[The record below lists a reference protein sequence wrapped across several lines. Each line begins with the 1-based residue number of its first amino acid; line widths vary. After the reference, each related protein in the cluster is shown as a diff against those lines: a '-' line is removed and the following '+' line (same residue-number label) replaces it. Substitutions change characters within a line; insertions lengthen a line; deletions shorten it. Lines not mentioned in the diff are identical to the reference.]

1 MADPNQETPEAL
13 QARIAELE
21 RQLAAVKAVLPPR
34 TGGQRNIGIG
44 GDATGNIIF
53 SGDRNIGSVEQLR
66 IESAIFPTPPSA
78 GQVEPRVLLWQ
89 YLNQVVTDTA
99 TLSLTGVDRKTA
111 TDKEE
116 ARLELAAVYTQL
128 DTLMRERCGYIDV
141 GLSQPS
147 RLMAERE
154 TRQSV
159 LAFVQAN
166 PCAALLGDP
175 GSGKTTFSNFLA
187 LALAGEMLGLET
199 ANLRRL
205 GEEWSAGALLPVRV
219 VLRDFAAQLDPASP
233 LDPGDQLW
241 EFIQRKLGGALT
253 DFAPLLRRHLLTQ
266 GGLLLLDGLDEVPET
281 QRCREFV
288 KQAVLGFRRQFSRV
302 RVLLTS
308 RTYAYQR
315 QEWRLPGFAEAVI
328 APFTPEQIERFI
340 DRWYAHV
347 AKVRANLAGTEA
359 AGRASLL
366 KIALKTNPHLGELAQ
381 RPLLLT
387 LMASLHA
394 WRGGSLPEGRE
405 ELYEQSVEL
414 LLDVWERPKV
424 VHDRQGRPVLQ
435 TESAAEWF
443 NAPQSEVRKA
453 LEEIAFEAHQGQ
465 PEQTGAADIPEE
477 RLVAALL
484 RVAGSGVHHA
494 QVLEYIRDRAGL
506 IINRG
511 ERVYSFPHR
520 TFQEYLAARH
530 LTVTA
535 FPAKLVELVRA
546 DPERWREV
554 LLLAGAKV
562 ARGTPFAAWSLIGK
576 LCPEHCAPTLVTAA
590 SDNDYDLA
598 MLAGRLL
605 LETRI
610 GLGTTL
616 DADDRRK
623 LENVRAWLAA
633 LVAGGHLPPADR
645 AAAGVALGKLGDPR
659 KGVGL
664 RGDGVPDIDW
674 VTVQPGP
681 FVMGAKEGTWSGEKA
696 TPQFNCQ
703 LIRQAYR
710 LSRYPVTV
718 AQYQAFVEGG
728 GYEEAKY
735 WTEAG
740 WQRRQSENGDR
751 PDDYDELNQA
761 PNHPRVGVNWYE
773 AVAFCRWLG
782 ERLGFE
788 VSLPTE
794 AQWERAA
801 RHTDGRTYPWGEA
814 EDVSALANVEGT
826 GIGSTSAVGMFPQG
840 KAECGALDMA
850 GNVWEWCR
858 TKMTKDYK
866 DYERKVDDDL
876 ESEEARVLR
885 GGAWSSPDDLARC
898 SDRLTFEPDLLG
910 REPDLLGRAF
920 GFRVVAPP
928 FDSGG

>member
-1 MADPNQETPEAL
+1 MAGPNQETPQAL

-21 RQLAAVKAVLPPR
+21 RQLAIAKARPAPQ
-34 TGGQRNIGIG
+34 TCGQRNIVVG
-44 GDATGNIIF
+44 GDADGNIIV

-66 IESAIFPTPPSA
+66 IRSAIFLAAPPL
-78 GQVEPRVLLWQ
+78 GQVDPRVLLWQ

-99 TLSLTGVDRKTA
+99 TLNLTGVDRKTA

-116 ARLELAAVYTQL
+116 ARLELAAVYTEL
-128 DTLMRERCGYIDV
+128 DTLMPEGFGTIGVR
-141 GLSQPS
+141 LSTQRP
-147 RLMAERE
+147 LMAEGE
-154 TRQSV
+154 SRQSV

-199 ANLRRL
+199 ANLGRL
-205 GEEWSAGALLPVRV
+205 GKEWTAGALLPVRV
-219 VLRDFAAQLDPASP
+219 GLRDFAAQLDSASR

-241 EFIQRKLGGALT
+241 EFIQRKLGAALA
-253 DFAPLLRRHLLTQ
+253 DFAPLLRKHLLTH
-266 GGLLLLDGLDEVPET
+266 GGLLLLDGLDEVPEAEH
-281 QRCREFV
+281 CREIV
-288 KQAVLGFRRQFSRV
+288 KQAVVGFQRQFGRV

-308 RTYAYQR
+308 RTYAYQK
-315 QEWRLPGFAEAVI
+315 QEWRLPGFAEAII
-328 APFTPEQIERFI
+328 APFTREQIERFI

-347 AKVRANLAGTEA
+347 AKVRGNLAEA
-359 AGRASLL
+359 EATGRAALL
-366 KIALKTNPHLGELAQ
+366 KHALKTNPHLGELAQ

-394 WRGGSLPEGRE
+394 WRGGSLPDGRE
-405 ELYEQSVEL
+405 ELYDQSVEL

-443 NAPQSEVRKA
+443 QAPQSEVRKA
-453 LEEIAFEAHQGQ
+453 LEEAAFEAHRTQT
-465 PEQTGAADIPEE
+465 EQTGAADIPEE
-477 RLVAALL
+477 KLVAALL

-494 QVLEYIRDRAGL
+494 EVLDYIRDRAGL

-511 ERVYSFPHR
+511 ERVYGFPHR

-530 LTVTA
+530 LTVTG

-546 DPERWREV
+546 DPERWREA
-554 LLLAGAKV
+554 LLLAGARA
-562 ARGTPFAAWSLIGK
+562 ARTPFAAWALVGK
-576 LCPEHCAPTLVTAA
+576 LCPEPCTPAAAAAA
-590 SDNDYDLA
+590 SDRDYAVA

-605 LETRI
+605 VETRI

-623 LENVRAWLAA
+623 LDNVRAWLAA

-645 AAAGVALGKLGDPR
+645 AAAGVALARLGDPR

-674 VTVQPGP
+674 VTVEPGP
-681 FVMGAKEGTWSGEKA
+681 FVMGAKKA
-696 TPQFNCQ
+696 SWDLAKDTPQFNCQ

-710 LSRYPVTV
+710 LSRYTVTV
-718 AQYQAFVEGG
+718 AQYEAFVEAG
-728 GYEEAKY
+728 GYREAKY
-735 WTEAG
+735 WTKAG
-740 WQRRQSENGDR
+740 WRWQKSQKVER
-751 PDDYDELNQA
+751 PDDYDEVYQT
-761 PNHPRVGVNWYE
+761 PNHPRVGVSWHE
-773 AVAFCRWLG
+773 AVAFCGWLS

-801 RHTDGRTYPWGEA
+801 RHTDGRTYPCGES
-814 EDVSALANVEGT
+814 EDIGALANVEGT
-826 GIGSTSAVGMFPQG
+826 GIGSTSTVGVFPEG
-840 KAECGALDMA
+840 KADCGALDMA
-850 GNVWEWCR
+850 GNVFEWCR
-858 TKMTKDYK
+858 TKTTKDYE
-866 DYERKVDDDL
+866 DYERKADDDP
-876 ESEEARVLR
+876 ESNQGRVLR
-885 GGAWSSPDDLARC
+885 GGAWSNSADFARC
-898 SDRLTFEPDLLG
+898 
-910 REPDLLGRAF
+910 AF
-920 GFRVVAPP
+920 RNWSSPGSRFGDIGFRVVASP
-928 FDSGG
+928 FDSGH

>member
-1 MADPNQETPEAL
+1 M
-13 QARIAELE
+13 E
-21 RQLAAVKAVLPPR
+21 RQLAIAKARPVPQ
-34 TGGQRNIGIG
+34 TCGQRNIGVG
-44 GDATGNIIF
+44 GNANGNIIV
-53 SGDRNIGSVEQLR
+53 SGDRSIGSVEQLR
-66 IESAIFPTPPSA
+66 IESAIFLAAPYP
-78 GQVEPRVLLWQ
+78 GLVDPRVLLWQ

-99 TLSLTGVDRKTA
+99 TLNLTGVDRKTA

-116 ARLELAAVYTQL
+116 ARLELAAVYTGL
-128 DTLMRERCGYIDV
+128 DTLMPEGFGTIGVR
-141 GLSQPS
+141 LSTQRP
-147 RLMAERE
+147 LMAEGE
-154 TRQSV
+154 SRQSV

-175 GSGKTTFSNFLA
+175 GSGKTTFSSFLA

-205 GEEWSAGALLPVRV
+205 GEEWTAGALLPVRV
-219 VLRDFAAQLDPASP
+219 VLRDFAAQLDSASG

-241 EFIQRKLGGALT
+241 EFILRKLGAALA
-253 DFAPLLRRHLLTQ
+253 DFAPLLRKHLLTH
-266 GGLLLLDGLDEVPET
+266 GGLLLLDGLDEVPEAEH
-281 QRCREFV
+281 CREFV

-308 RTYAYQR
+308 RTYAYQK

-347 AKVRANLAGTEA
+347 AKVRGSPGEAEA
-359 AGRASLL
+359 AGRATLL
-366 KIALKTNPHLGELAQ
+366 KHALKANPHLGELAQ

-394 WRGGSLPEGRE
+394 WRGGSLPDGRE
-405 ELYEQSVEL
+405 ELYDQSVEL

-443 NAPQSEVRKA
+443 QAPQSEIRKA
-453 LEEIAFEAHQGQ
+453 LEEVAFEVHRTQR
-465 PEQTGAADIPEE
+465 EQTRAADIPEE
-477 RLVAALL
+477 MLVAALL
-484 RVAGSGVHHA
+484 RVAGGSVHHA

-511 ERVYSFPHR
+511 EHVYGFPHR

-530 LTVTA
+530 LTVTG
-535 FPAKLVELVRA
+535 FPAKLVELARA

-554 LLLAGAKV
+554 LLLAGARA
-562 ARGTPFAAWSLIGK
+562 ARTPFAAWALVGK
-576 LCPEHCAPTLVTAA
+576 LCPEPCTPAAAAVA
-590 SDNDYDLA
+590 SDHDYAVA

-605 LETRI
+605 VETRI
-610 GLGTTL
+610 GLETSL
-616 DADDRRK
+616 DADDRHK

-633 LVAGGHLPPADR
+633 LVAGGHLPTADR

-659 KGVGL
+659 NGVG
-664 RGDGVPDIDW
+664 RRPDGAPDIDW
-674 VTVQPGP
+674 VTVEPGP
-681 FVMGAKEGTWSGEKA
+681 FPMGNDKPQAPYDDGTPRF
-696 TPQFNCQ
+696 TCQ
-703 LIRQAYR
+703 LVRQAYR

-718 AQYQAFVEGG
+718 VQYQAFVEAG
-728 GYEEAKY
+728 GYREAKY
-735 WTEAG
+735 WTKAG
-740 WQRRQSENGDR
+740 WQWRQSEEWQR
-751 PDDYDELNQA
+751 PDDYEEVYQT
-761 PNHPRVGVNWYE
+761 PNHPRVGVSWDE
-773 AVAFCRWLG
+773 AVAFCGWLS
-782 ERLGFE
+782 ERLGFA
-788 VSLPTE
+788 VSLATE

-801 RHTDGRTYPWGEA
+801 RHTDGRTYPSGGA
-814 EDVSALANVEGT
+814 EDFSARANVMEA

-858 TKMTKDYK
+858 TKWMGDYK
-866 DYERKVDDDL
+866 DYEQKVDDDL
-876 ESEEARVLR
+876 EGEEDRVLR
-885 GGAWSSPDDLARC
+885 GGAWDYPAVLARC
-898 SDRLTFEPDLLG
+898 SVRFRFVPVLRF
-910 REPDLLGRAF
+910 RRV

-928 FDSGG
+928 FNSGG